1 MGLPVGPADA
11 QTQTATLEGRV
22 TDEQDAAL
30 VGATVTVVSDLLP
43 QSKVTVTD
51 STGEY
56 RLSDL
61 PAGISI
67 VTINITGFQTKWFER
82 VVLQAGSIQVL
93 SLTLP
98 LAALSQEV
106 DVVDVAP
113 ALGSGVS
120 QYRLPATIALIQHE
134 RS

>member
-82 VVLQAGSIQVL
+82 VVLQAGVN
-93 SLTLP
+93 P
-98 LAALSQEV
+98 
-106 DVVDVAP
+106 
-113 ALGSGVS
+113 GS
-120 QYRLPATIALIQHE
+120 
-134 RS
+134 